1 MIFSGVECKDEIYSS
16 SQLLLA
22 SIKTENL
29 CNNKNN
35 NNNKNSETEKVLE
48 KVIPKQQKTDK
59 SSGNIDKFLVDVNS
73 PPLSATSKIFAPRT
87 EEMNK
92 GFLTFSDDE
101 PGLTSE

>member
-1 MIFSGVECKDEIYSS
+1 M
-16 SQLLLA
+16 A

-29 CNNKNN
+29 CIKTNN
-35 NNNKNSETEKVLE
+35 NNNPETEKVLE
-48 KVIPKQQKTDK
+48 KVIPEQQKIDK
-59 SSGNIDKFLVDVNS
+59 SSDNSDKFLLDVNT